1 MVATRSQLAAGEDS
15 ELDPTP
21 QIDPEGQDEPVTPS
35 PQGQVTPR
43 QGQALPQGM
52 QQALTAFLEK
62 QQEQQAVFLA
72 QLSSALTPERI
83 PGPSSD
89 HSVET
94 DRERGGIG
102 GSMIRC
108 SNAATHVE

>member
-52 QQALTAFLEK
+52 QQYQNNIYWQNLWHAQYRSVSIQVCRTTCHARAAL
-62 QQEQQAVFLA
+62 AVLGMRPRH
-72 QLSSALTPERI
+72 TP
-83 PGPSSD
+83 S
-89 HSVET
+89 
-94 DRERGGIG
+94 
-102 GSMIRC
+102 RC
-108 SNAATHVE
+108 FRRTSKVARPA